1 MIKGWSLNKILFRII
16 LFISA
21 IIYCSGGYDHGLSA
35 GKGNLDL
42 DITWNPFQ
50 TIDFGQSYVVW
61 GYGLSRDIDFH
72 GYYSTGSSNN
82 PQIYSGLMMQF
93 FSGESLDLSTAIGL
107 RKFIK
112 ESTSH
117 IFFPQLLYYYRLTK
131 NLNMGG
137 SFVNLNGI
145 SPSKK
150 IPITIDTIILYRIWP
165 NDSFFISDYF
175 NNFDKIKSINF
186 GLGLFYNVNRDLYP
200 TYSFD
205 LKFSL

>member
-1 MIKGWSLNKILFRII
+1 MIKGWGLNKTIFRII
-16 LFISA
+16 FSIGA
-21 IIYCSGGYDHGLSA
+21 TVYCSGGYDHGLSA

-42 DITWNPFQ
+42 DLTWNPFQ
-50 TIDFGQSYVVW
+50 AVEFGQSYIVW
-61 GYGLSRDIDFH
+61 GYGLSSDIDFH

-93 FSGESLDLSTAIGL
+93 FGGKSLNLSTAIGL
-107 RKFIK
+107 RKFLK
-112 ESTSH
+112 ESKSH

-131 NLNMGG
+131 NLHIGG
-137 SFVNLNGI
+137 SFVNLNGK
-145 SPSKK
+145 SLPKK

-165 NDSFFISDYF
+165 NDSLFIFDYF
-175 NNFDKIKSINF
+175 NNFDKIKSVNL
-186 GLGLFYNVNRDLYP
+186 GLGLFYNANRNLYP

>member
-1 MIKGWSLNKILFRII
+1 MIKGWGLNKTIFRII
-16 LFISA
+16 LSIGA
-21 IIYCSGGYDHGLSA
+21 TVYCSGGYDHGLSA

-42 DITWNPFQ
+42 DLTWNPFQ
-50 TIDFGQSYVVW
+50 AVEFGQSYIVW
-61 GYGLSRDIDFH
+61 GYGLSSDIDFH

-93 FSGESLDLSTAIGL
+93 FGGKSLNLSTAIGL
-107 RKFIK
+107 RKFLK
-112 ESTSH
+112 ESKSH

-131 NLNMGG
+131 NLHIGG
-137 SFVNLNGI
+137 SFVNLNGK
-145 SPSKK
+145 SLPKK

-165 NDSFFISDYF
+165 NNSLFIFDYF
-175 NNFDKIKSINF
+175 NNFDKIKSVNL
-186 GLGLFYNVNRDLYP
+186 GLGLFYNANRNLYP